1 MEACVNAPCPAADSR
16 IDAYRR
22 ESLPESD
29 RREFR
34 AHLAECSGCRDR
46 AIAADPTLIFAAAPP
61 LPASSDA
68 DAQAR
73 LVLESVKAAL
83 AVRSAARKIDRP
95 RVRHGVRAA
104 AAVAAAVLVAL
115 TSSSARRSRSVAVPV
130 GRATT
135 GNFQNAA
142 TKIVR
147 PGADESP
154 SMPSSATIYEWNPGT
169 ASPNDPTIVWI
180 VDRSLDL

>member
-1 MEACVNAPCPAADSR
+1 MSVPCPSADAR

-29 RREFR
+29 RRDLR

-46 AIAADPTLIFAAAPP
+46 AIAADPAMIFAIARPAP
-61 LPASSDA
+61 SDDA
-68 DAQAR
+68 DVQAR
-73 LVLESVKAAL
+73 LVLENVKAAL
-83 AVRSAARKIDRP
+83 AVRSASRKIDRSHA
-95 RVRHGVRAA
+95 RHGLRAA
-104 AAVAAAVLVAL
+104 AAVAAAVLIAL
-115 TSSSARRSRSVAVPV
+115 TSSSARRSRTVAATAA
-130 GRATT
+130 RATT
-135 GNFQNAA
+135 GNLQNAA

-169 ASPNDPTIVWI
+169 ASPNDPKIVWI

>member
-1 MEACVNAPCPAADSR
+1 MSVPCPSADAR

-22 ESLPESD
+22 EALPESD
-29 RREFR
+29 RRYLR

-46 AIAADPTLIFAAAPP
+46 AIAADPAMIFAIVPP
-61 LPASSDA
+61 RDSGDDA

-73 LVLESVKAAL
+73 LVLENVKAAL
-83 AVRSAARKIDRP
+83 AVRSASRKIDRSHA
-95 RVRHGVRAA
+95 RHGLRAA
-104 AAVAAAVLVAL
+104 AAVAAAVLIAL
-115 TSSSARRSRSVAVPV
+115 TSSSARRSRSVAATAA
-130 GRATT
+130 RATT
-135 GNFQNAA
+135 RNFQNAA

-169 ASPNDPTIVWI
+169 ASPNDPKIVWI